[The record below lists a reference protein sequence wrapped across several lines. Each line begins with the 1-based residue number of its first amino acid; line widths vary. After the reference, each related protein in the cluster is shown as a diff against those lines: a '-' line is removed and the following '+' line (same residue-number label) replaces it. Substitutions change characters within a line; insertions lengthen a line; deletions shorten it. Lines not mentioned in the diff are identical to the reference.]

1 MVVAIDELVTPVGLS
16 YWNSVGGTEV
26 SVNGARARW
35 VKALDALVVT
45 KGEMVV
51 RITFPTEESQIPGSE
66 TPPPAGAYEAGA
78 MRILQK
84 VARSP
89 PLTARLPETT
99 KRSIDGHDDT
109 IRQAVRTS
117 VHRLTAVAVALVVV
131 ACGGIASTP
140 TNSSAL
146 PATTSPALSQ
156 TVPSPSA
163 MSASPSSGLLSWT
176 YVALGDSWPAGGHC
190 GGCRPFPRAVPRR
203 SRASTGRRVDF
214 VDFTNA
220 GTAKSLLQDV
230 RTSVTVRDA
239 IRRADIV
246 MISTGGN
253 DLEPAL
259 VAASAGTCGGEDQ
272 LDCFRDVVAP
282 MRRVLRGDRHDVTT
296 PDRVADSHRCP
307 QVLDGGK
314 LRRACVREVNEV
326 DAPAGR
332 GGETR
337 VAV

>member
-1 MVVAIDELVTPVGLS
+1 M
-16 YWNSVGGTEV
+16 
-26 SVNGARARW
+26 
-35 VKALDALVVT
+35 
-45 KGEMVV
+45 
-51 RITFPTEESQIPGSE
+51 
-66 TPPPAGAYEAGA
+66 A
-78 MRILQK
+78 M
-84 VARSP
+84 
-89 PLTARLPETT
+89 TN
-99 KRSIDGHDDT
+99 T

-146 PATTSPALSQ
+146 PAITSPALSL

-190 GGCRPFPRAVPRR
+190 GGCRPFPVLYRDGLA
-203 SRASTGRRVDF
+203 ASTGRRIDF

-282 MRRVLRGDRHDVTT
+282 MRPSFEGIVTEIELLRNGRPTAIQLVTGVNEFLTDPGLIDAVGPAYAKTHGVAITKMLADVQCEVAAKHTAT
-296 PDRVADSHRCP
+296 CIDLGLALNGPDLLRPVDSSTQATMQAVAD
-307 QVLDGGK
+307 VLLASG
-314 LRRACVREVNEV
+314 LPEL
-326 DAPAGR
+326 P
-332 GGETR
+332 
-337 VAV
+337 